1 MHVVKAQDCYCN
13 FLLQFVICNTSKFLK
28 VCYFNDSCATL
39 VIAVI
44 VFTVYF
50 L

>member
-1 MHVVKAQDCYCN
+1 MHVVKAQD
-13 FLLQFVICNTSKFLK
+13 FVIVICNTSKFLK